1 MQHIKSATN
10 SRNEVCRGDTEISTR
25 QLTTFV
31 FYNKLKLD
39 IKKKENIGMKKYI
52 KYFLFA
58 LAFIFAGALQLGGE
72 VNALITYKDIRELKT
87 GDTIYFDNSGTNW
100 NEVKIFFFSKS
111 GGSDRFSWS
120 DRPTMTK
127 IDGTNVYKY
136 EITSELGI
144 ERYKDD
150 HIIFSN
156 DSGNQTI
163 DLGFI
168 ETGYAY
174 LVDRKEGDKDRGYW
188 YVYDKTELVNLIRDA
203 KEYEAYSDYLTTA
216 SYNELV
222 AQIRNAEG
230 VVNSEIRLKANPNGN
245 GYYTEFDIST
255 DGLQEAIKNLEINT
269 DKLDEILNS
278 DEIANIDRDKYTDE
292 SLKNLDE
299 AIEKAEGVL
308 NNPNSSLEDIKNAA
322 DGVLEAIGKLEEKA
336 PVVPDVPTK
345 TPANP
350 STFDNIAV
358 AVSGLGIASLAGF
371 ALYNKVKQRR

>member
-1 MQHIKSATN
+1 
-10 SRNEVCRGDTEISTR
+10 
-25 QLTTFV
+25 
-31 FYNKLKLD
+31 
-39 IKKKENIGMKKYI
+39 MKKYT

-58 LAFIFAGALQLGGE
+58 LAFIFTGALQLGGE
-72 VNALITYKDIRELKT
+72 ANALVTYKDIRELKT

-100 NEVKIFFFSKS
+100 NEVKVYFLSKC
-111 GGSDRFSWS
+111 GGSERFSWNDS
-120 DRPTMTK
+120 PTMTQ
-127 IDGTNVYKY
+127 IGETNVYKY

-144 ERYKDD
+144 EGYHDD
-150 HIIFSN
+150 HVIFSN
-156 DSGNQTI
+156 GSGEQTI

-174 LVDRKEGDKDRGYW
+174 LADSKEGNRAKGYW
-188 YVYDKTELVNLIRDA
+188 YVYDKTELVNLIRSA

-216 SYNELV
+216 SYDELV

-230 VVNSEIRLKANPNGN
+230 VVNSEIRVEANPNGN
-245 GYYTEFDIST
+245 GYFTRFDISME
-255 DGLQEAIKNLEINT
+255 DLQKAIDDLEINT

-322 DGVLEAIGKLEEKA
+322 DGVLKAIGNLEEKA
-336 PVVPDVPTK
+336 PVDSDAPTETPADSDVPTE

-350 STFDNIAV
+350 STFDGIAV

>member
-1 MQHIKSATN
+1 M
-10 SRNEVCRGDTEISTR
+10 
-25 QLTTFV
+25 TTFV

-39 IKKKENIGMKKYI
+39 IKKENIKMKKYT

-58 LAFIFAGALQLGGE
+58 LAFIFAGALQLAGKT
-72 VNALITYKDIRELKT
+72 NALVTYKDIRELKT

-100 NEVKIFFFSKS
+100 NEVKIFLFSKR
-111 GGSDRFSWS
+111 GGQDRFSW
-120 DRPTMTK
+120 DNRPTMTQ
-127 IDGTNVYKY
+127 IGETNVYKY

-144 ERYKDD
+144 EGYHDD
-150 HIIFSN
+150 HVVFSN
-156 DSGNQTI
+156 DSGKQTI

-174 LVDRKEGDKDRGYW
+174 LADSNEGDKAKGYW
-188 YVYDKTELVNLIRDA
+188 YVYDKTELVNLIRSA

-216 SYNELV
+216 SYDELV

-230 VVNSEIRLKANPNGN
+230 VVNSEIRVEANPNGN
-245 GYYTEFDIST
+245 GYFTRFDISME
-255 DGLQEAIKNLEINT
+255 DLQKAIDDLEINT

-322 DGVLEAIGKLEEKA
+322 DGVLEAIGNLEEKA
-336 PVVPDVPTK
+336 PVDSDVPTETPADSDVPTE

-350 STFDNIAV
+350 STFDGIAV

>member
-1 MQHIKSATN
+1 
-10 SRNEVCRGDTEISTR
+10 
-25 QLTTFV
+25 
-31 FYNKLKLD
+31 
-39 IKKKENIGMKKYI
+39 MKKYT

-58 LAFIFAGALQLGGE
+58 LAFILAGALQLGSKA
-72 VNALITYKDIRELKT
+72 NALITYKDIRELKT

-100 NEVKIFFFSKS
+100 NEVKIFLFSKC
-111 GGSDRFSWS
+111 GGQDRFSW
-120 DRPTMTK
+120 DNRPTMTQ
-127 IDGTNVYKY
+127 IGETNVYKY

-144 ERYKDD
+144 EGYHDD

-156 DSGNQTI
+156 DSGKQTI

-174 LVDRKEGDKDRGYW
+174 LADSEEGGKAKGYW
-188 YVYDKTELVNLIRDA
+188 YVYDKTELVNLIRSA

-222 AQIRNAEG
+222 TQIRNAEG
-230 VVNSEIRLKANPNGN
+230 VVNGEIRVKTNPNGN
-245 GYYTEFDIST
+245 GYYTEFDVSM
-255 DGLQEAIKNLEINT
+255 DGLQGAIDNLEINT

-336 PVVPDVPTK
+336 PVVPDVPTETPVDPDVPTE

>member
-1 MQHIKSATN
+1 
-10 SRNEVCRGDTEISTR
+10 
-25 QLTTFV
+25 
-31 FYNKLKLD
+31 
-39 IKKKENIGMKKYI
+39 MKKYT

-58 LAFIFAGALQLGGE
+58 LAFIFAGALQLGGKA
-72 VNALITYKDIRELKT
+72 NALSTYKNIRELKT

-100 NEVKIFFFSKS
+100 SEVKIFLFSKS

-136 EITSELGI
+136 EIASELNI
-144 ERYKDD
+144 ESYKDD
-150 HIIFSN
+150 HVVFSN

-188 YVYDKTELVNLIRDA
+188 YVYDKTELVNLIRSA
-203 KEYEAYSDYLTTA
+203 KEYEAYSDYLTTT
-216 SYNELV
+216 SYDEL
-222 AQIRNAEG
+222 AKQIRNAEG
-230 VVNSEIRLKANPNGN
+230 VVNSEIKLKADPNGN

-255 DGLQEAIKNLEINT
+255 EDLQKAIDDLEIDT
-269 DKLDEILNS
+269 GKLDEILNS
-278 DEIANIDRDKYTDE
+278 DEINNIDRDKYTDE

-322 DGVLEAIGKLEEKA
+322 DGVLEAIGKLKEKA
-336 PVVPDVPTK
+336 PVNPDVPTE
-345 TPANP
+345 TPVNP
-350 STFDNIAV
+350 STFDGIVV
-358 AVSGLGIASLAGF
+358 AVSGLGIASLVGF
-371 ALYNKVKQRR
+371 ALYNKAKQRR